1 MKKTWLLCLGWGLA
15 LAAAAGSS
23 TAAPIAR
30 VIVVETSNLPAY
42 LHEVETLRAQFRK
55 AGLPVTL
62 RIWRARY
69 AGSQTGTIIGTIE
82 VPDLATLAKVEAA
95 RKSNPDIG
103 ATMERVEKL
112 RKLTSDSIYEEL

>member
-1 MKKTWLLCLGWGLA
+1 MKKVWLLCLGWGLA